1 MLKQYFGDKEAFGY
15 TVGGYHVLQMT
26 VHPGREYAQNNNGR
40 DHADLLEC
48 IASWRK

>member
-26 VHPGREYAQNNNGR
+26 VPR
-40 DHADLLEC
+40 DGNTPKTTTDA
-48 IASWRK
+48 ITPIYSNA